1 MNIEYLQKAIKI
13 LRTLGENELEEEVK
27 NIVLFFLHT
36 EDDPM
41 DSDYDSDTEMNF
53 ECDEES

>member
-1 MNIEYLQKAIKI
+1 MNIEYLQKAIMI
-13 LRTLGENELEEEVK
+13 LRTLGENELAEEVR

-41 DSDYDSDTEMNF
+41 DSDYDSDSDTEMNF
-53 ECDEES
+53 ECNE

>member
-1 MNIEYLQKAIKI
+1 MNIEYLQRAIKI
-13 LRTLGENELEEEVK
+13 LRTLGENELAEEVR

-41 DSDYDSDTEMNF
+41 DSDYDSDIEMNF
-53 ECDEES
+53 ECDEEF